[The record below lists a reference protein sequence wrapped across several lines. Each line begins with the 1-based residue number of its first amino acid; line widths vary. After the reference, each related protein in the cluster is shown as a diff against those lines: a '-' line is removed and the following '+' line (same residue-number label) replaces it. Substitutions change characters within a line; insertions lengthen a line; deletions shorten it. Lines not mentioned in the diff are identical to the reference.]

1 MKYDIVTLIEIG
13 ATDVSHANITNIV
26 SFADRIVSL
35 DGSMLDPL
43 SVINAWN
50 PGGVHQNHTYWEMEL
65 VLDTNWKVIT
75 TSPGV
80 GYWEYFEMVDNALTM
95 PALRDANY
103 NPSIEYFVV
112 TIREHDGTITT
123 LTYADGT
130 VDTARPNLVWLV
142 GKTVDIDN
150 EKGTRHQ
157 TTTFRFIC
165 FGDREKTHVPP

>member
-1 MKYDIVTLIEIG
+1 MQL
-13 ATDVSHANITNIV
+13 
-26 SFADRIVSL
+26 
-35 DGSMLDPL
+35 
-43 SVINAWN
+43 VI
-50 PGGVHQNHTYWEMEL
+50 Y
-65 VLDTNWKVIT
+65 TNWKVIN

-95 PALRDANY
+95 PALQDANY

-130 VDTARPNLVWLV
+130 VDTAKPNLVWLV

-165 FGDREKTHVPP
+165 FGDRVKHHA